1 MKRPL
6 LVAGVLLILGGL
18 AASTQ
23 ITVFVIQPIGAI
35 PDGKTLV
42 ISRLN
47 VTRFIDSADA
57 VCERMQGK
65 VNLLCRGMVL
75 GKVGETATVYAR
87 LPYSE
92 TLYMMSTGG
101 HNYDR

>member
-1 MKRPL
+1 MKKALLLASAL
-6 LVAGVLLILGGL
+6 LVLVGL

-23 ITVFVIQPIGAI
+23 VTVFVIQPIGAV

-47 VTRFIDSADA
+47 VTNFIDSADA
-57 VCERMQGK
+57 VCKRLQGN

-87 LPYSE
+87 LPYSK

-101 HNYDR
+101 SSYDR

>member
-6 LVAGVLLILGGL
+6 LVAGVLLVLGGL

-47 VTRFIDSADA
+47 VTKFIDSADA

-101 HNYDR
+101 RNYDR

>member
-101 HNYDR
+101 RNYDR

>member
-101 HNYDR
+101 RNYER